1 MNPTIVDQAS
11 WQRARSDL
19 LRREK
24 AVTRELDSL
33 ARARQ
38 AMPWVLVEKSYRFQT
53 DEGEV
58 GLEALFGEHD
68 QLVIYHFMF
77 GPDWEDPCPGCS
89 AWMAAYDGT
98 ADGLEAHNATLVA
111 VSRAPRESIDRVRAA
126 RGWRFPWVTSLD
138 DFNFD
143 YHASAREGEETHVVG
158 DEEIGFWKGENHGVS
173 VFAKRDGAIYHT
185 YSAYNRGIQQING
198 TYGYV
203 DLLPYGGN

>member
-24 AVTRELDSL
+24 AVTRARF

-126 RGWRFPWVTSLD
+126 RGWRFP
-138 DFNFD
+138 
-143 YHASAREGEETHVVG
+143 G
-158 DEEIGFWKGENHGVS
+158 
-173 VFAKRDGAIYHT
+173 
-185 YSAYNRGIQQING
+185 
-198 TYGYV
+198 
-203 DLLPYGGN
+203 